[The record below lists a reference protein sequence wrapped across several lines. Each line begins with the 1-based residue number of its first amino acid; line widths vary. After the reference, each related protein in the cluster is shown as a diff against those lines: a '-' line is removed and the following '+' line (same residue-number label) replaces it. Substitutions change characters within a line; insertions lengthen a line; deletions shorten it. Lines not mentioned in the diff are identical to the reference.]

1 MDNIIIL
8 LMKILSFITG
18 LLGGGTSL
26 PGEIAL
32 KIRPN
37 LLSKVS
43 KGYRIV
49 LVTGTNGKTTTCS
62 QIVAAIKATGSRV
75 INNSS
80 GANMKPGIV
89 SCLIKNYRFK
99 KSDEQKFAVLEVDE
113 AYLQHITE
121 EIKPEII
128 AVTNIF
134 RDQLDR
140 YGEVDKTLKLIADG
154 CAKTPDST
162 FVLNGDESLLY
173 GFMEGSKRYYYGFRV
188 TPDINA
194 EGEMNAEGKFCRDCK
209 GPYEY
214 NFVTFNHLG
223 DYLCPRCGKKRPPLA
238 LGVDKTPVLTADSS
252 KVSFDG
258 LEITI
263 PLPGTYNIYNALC
276 AATAAGALGVCGD
289 DIKTGIESCGSK
301 FGRQETVFIDGREV
315 RIILVKNPA
324 GCNEAINSV
333 LPDESAVNLA
343 FLLNDNYADGTDVSW
358 IYDAHFE
365 RFTKMNYQNVLVG
378 GTRCYDMAI
387 RLKYAGLDTSRF
399 HVSED
404 YDGILYSIRTHITGR
419 VYLFTTYTAMTSF
432 RKYLHKKK
440 YIKKLWK

>member
-1 MDNIIIL
+1 MDGIIIF

-32 KIRPN
+32 KIRPHI
-37 LLSKVS
+37 LPKLSE
-43 KGYRIV
+43 GYRIV

-80 GANMKPGIV
+80 GANMKAGIV
-89 SCLIKNYRFK
+89 SCLIKNYRFR
-99 KSDEQKFAVLEVDE
+99 KSDKQSFAVLEVDE
-113 AYLQHITE
+113 AYLKHITE

-128 AVTNIF
+128 SVTNIF

-154 CAKTPDST
+154 CAKTPGST

-188 TPDINA
+188 KPDINT
-194 EGEMNAEGKFCRDCK
+194 ESEMNAEGKFCRDCRK
-209 GPYEY
+209 PYDY

-223 DYLCPRCGKKRPPLA
+223 DYSCPRCGKVRPRLA
-238 LGVDKTPVLTADSS
+238 LGVDRTPRLTADSS
-252 KVSFDG
+252 SVSFDG
-258 LEITI
+258 LEITV

-276 AATAAGALGVCGD
+276 AAATAGALGVCGD

-301 FGRQETVFIDGREV
+301 FGRQETVYIDGREV

-333 LPDESAVNLA
+333 LPDEDIINLA

-365 RFTKMNYQNVLVG
+365 KLTKMNYQNILVG

-387 RLKYAGLDTSRF
+387 RLKYAGLDSGRF

-404 YDGILYSIRTHITGR
+404 FDGILYSIRTNVTGR

-440 YIKKLWK
+440 YIKNLWR